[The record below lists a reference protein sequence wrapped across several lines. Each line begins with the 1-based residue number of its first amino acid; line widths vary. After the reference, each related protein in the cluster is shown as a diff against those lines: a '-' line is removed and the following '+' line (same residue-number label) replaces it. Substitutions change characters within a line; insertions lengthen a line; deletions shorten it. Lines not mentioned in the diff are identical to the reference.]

1 MIICSIT
8 FSINLTIP
16 HGSLVAVVG
25 QVGSG
30 KTSLI
35 SSLLGELTKR
45 TGRIRIN
52 VGTSLIRFSESIF
65 T

>member
-1 MIICSIT
+1 M
-8 FSINLTIP
+8 IP

-45 TGRIRIN
+45 TGRIRMN
-52 VGTSLIRFSESIF
+52 VRTSLIRSSEFIL